1 MARNIGI
8 AGLFA
13 LVCGSSA
20 TLVAAP
26 AAASTGHIFHLAQVG
41 TADRPLVVAAS
52 DRGIVF
58 IGADNKVFRAFH
70 HDRRARAGSAQSWF
84 WIDDI
89 DGDKRDE
96 FVGAGS
102 PSFVV
107 DDNAD
112 PMWGITGGCDQFFVG
127 DFTDSNATVEMFCRQ
142 GNKMQVWSFDGTKV
156 FEWAGTGY
164 SFGNCYADDYD
175 SDRKMEVACDFTSKK
190 KHMFF
195 DPDAEPDSKFVER
208 EGEAPESEMKQG
220 VDEAGQAGRV
230 NGSEPIETLGGDIT
244 VRQADGA
251 VVIERNAAMV
261 GTINL
266 PGAIYSAV
274 AADLNGDGKSELYL
288 GGADNVF
295 VVDSEGKLIATVASN
310 PDRARR
316 EARVTV
322 KSATANGLTVSDRDQ
337 VKAAVEKAAA
347 PIQKCYSDNMGRDQF
362 TRVGDMLFEV
372 TVNKQ
377 GKAVEVVKRHS
388 SLANR
393 DLETC
398 VGNAIKKIG
407 FSAATADKGTVNLRL
422 EFYFVDAL

>member
-1 MARNIGI
+1 MRRFLGT
-8 AGLFA
+8 AGAVA
-13 LVCGSSA
+13 LGLGVS
-20 TLVAAP
+20 TMLHAAP
-26 AAASTGHIFHLAQVG
+26 AAATNGRVFHLAQVG
-41 TADRPLVVAAS
+41 TEDRPMVVAAT

-96 FVGAGS
+96 FVGAGA

-127 DFTDSNATVEMFCRQ
+127 DFTDSNSTVEMFCRQ

-164 SFGNCYADDYD
+164 SFGACYADDYD
-175 SDRKMEVACDFTSKK
+175 SDRKMEVQCDFSNKK

-195 DPDAEPDSKFVER
+195 DPDADADNKFVER
-208 EGEAPESEMKQG
+208 EGEASESEMKQG

-230 NGSEPIETLGGDIT
+230 SGAEPIEALGGDLT

-261 GTINL
+261 GSINL

-288 GGADNVF
+288 GGTDQVF
-295 VVDSEGKLIATVASN
+295 VVDAEGKLTATIAAN

-337 VKAAVEKAAA
+337 VKAAIEKNAA

-377 GKAVEVVKRHS
+377 GKAVEAVKRHS

-398 VGNAIKKIG
+398 VGNAIKKMA
-407 FSAATADKGTVNLRL
+407 FSPSTGEKGSVNLRL

>member
-1 MARNIGI
+1 M
-8 AGLFA
+8 LQ
-13 LVCGSSA
+13 
-20 TLVAAP
+20 AAP
-26 AAASTGHIFHLAQVG
+26 AMAANGRVFHLAQVG
-41 TADRPLVVAAS
+41 TSDRPLVVAAS

-70 HDRRARAGSAQSWF
+70 HDRRARAGSPQSWF

-96 FVGAGS
+96 FVGAGA

-112 PMWGITGGCDQFFVG
+112 PMWGISGGCDQFFVG
-127 DFTDSNATVEMFCRQ
+127 DFTDSNSTIEMFCRQ

-156 FEWAGTGY
+156 FEWAGSGY
-164 SFGNCYADDYD
+164 SFGACYADDYD
-175 SDRKMEVACDFTSKK
+175 SDRKMEVQCDFSNKK

-195 DPDAEPDSKFVER
+195 DPDAEADSKFVER
-208 EGEAPESEMKQG
+208 DGEASESEMKQG

-230 NGSEPIETLGGDIT
+230 NGTEPIEALGGDLT

-288 GGADNVF
+288 GGSDNVF
-295 VVDSEGKLIATVASN
+295 VVDSEGKLISTIAAN

-316 EARVTV
+316 EARVTI
-322 KSATANGLTVSDRDQ
+322 L
-337 VKAAVEKAAA
+337 
-347 PIQKCYSDNMGRDQF
+347 
-362 TRVGDMLFEV
+362 
-372 TVNKQ
+372 
-377 GKAVEVVKRHS
+377 
-388 SLANR
+388 SL
-393 DLETC
+393 
-398 VGNAIKKIG
+398 IHI
-407 FSAATADKGTVNLRL
+407 
-422 EFYFVDAL
+422 

>member
-1 MARNIGI
+1 MARFFGT
-8 AGLFA
+8 AGLVA
-13 LVCGSSA
+13 LGLGGA
-20 TLVAAP
+20 AMLHAAP
-26 AAASTGHIFHLAQVG
+26 AMAANGRVFHLAQVG
-41 TADRPLVVAAS
+41 TSDRPLVVAAS
-52 DRGIVF
+52 DRGVVF

-70 HDRRARAGSAQSWF
+70 HDRRARAGSPQSWF

-96 FVGAGS
+96 FVGAGA

-112 PMWGITGGCDQFFVG
+112 PMWGISGGCDQFFVG
-127 DFTDSNATVEMFCRQ
+127 DFTDSNSTIEMFCRQ

-156 FEWAGTGY
+156 FEWAGSGY
-164 SFGNCYADDYD
+164 SFGACYADDYD
-175 SDRKMEVACDFTSKK
+175 SDRKMEVQCDFSNKK

-195 DPDAEPDSKFVER
+195 DPDAEADSKFVER
-208 EGEAPESEMKQG
+208 DGEASESEMKQG
-220 VDEAGQAGRV
+220 VDEEGQAGRV
-230 NGSEPIETLGGDIT
+230 NGSEPIEALGGDLT

-251 VVIERNAAMV
+251 VVVERNATMV

-288 GGADNVF
+288 GGSDNVF
-295 VVDSEGKLIATVASN
+295 VVDSEGKLISTIAAN

-316 EARVTV
+316 EARVTI

-337 VKAAVEKAAA
+337 VKATVEKASA

-377 GKAVEVVKRHS
+377 GKAVEAVKRHS

-398 VGNAIKKIG
+398 VGNAIKKIA